1 MITHRFSLDEAP
13 EAFLTQDGDPSAIKV
28 MIKP

>member
-1 MITHRFSLDEAP
+1 MITHRFSLDQAA
-13 EAFLTQDGDPSAIKV
+13 EAFRTQLQDPSAIKV